1 MSRGNTP
8 PPPAPSYAEWVA
20 KYRADK
26 QRERELHIAA
36 LERRRAAGLLTID
49 EPRYSAENAEAD
61 AAEWAIDNDEPN
73 GGDEGRW
80 LGGEL

>member
-1 MSRGNTP
+1 MSRGNTVP
-8 PPPAPSYAEWVA
+8 APAPSYEQWVA

-36 LERRRAAGLLTID
+36 LERRRAAGLLAIG

-61 AAEWAIDNDEPN
+61 AAEWAIDNDERLD
-73 GGDEGRW
+73 GDDNFCWGYEQ
-80 LGGEL
+80 